1 MEGICL
7 KNKNHTKGNQNEKVK
22 EMGGGRGERESV
34 ATSFEHLDPAVPE
47 IRIISGVFRY
57 MSEKI
62 PSGLDR
68 LQVLCFYSL

>member
-1 MEGICL
+1 VEGICL

-22 EMGGGRGERESV
+22 DKGGGRGE